1 MPKST
6 HKSGNLLSGFTK
18 IVSTTSKIIVAIEET
33 KSKVELTNPTCFGKH
48 SAAVSTE
55 TK

>member
-18 IVSTTSKIIVAIEET
+18 IVSTTFKIIVAIEET
-33 KSKVELTNPTCFGKH
+33 NSKIELTNPICFGKH
-48 SAAVSTE
+48 SAAVSTD